1 MEVLFKKI
9 TNQKSDFDLNI
20 DELCIQGCFYRD
32 KDLVVINAKINGK
45 TPNNCF
51 RCNEEFEQNIDTKV
65 ELKLSQNE
73 YRIDKDDEL
82 LDIIEVFNDKI
93 NFEEIFISEINSI
106 KSGYYACNK
115 CQ

>member
-9 TNQKSDFDLNI
+9 TAQKSNFNLKI

-32 KDLVVINAKINGK
+32 KNLVIINATINGK

-51 RCNEEFEQNIDTKV
+51 RCNEEFEQNIDANI
-65 ELKLSQNE
+65 ELKICQNE
-73 YRIDKDDEL
+73 YRTNKDDEL
-82 LDIIEVFNDKI
+82 LDIIEIFNDKI
-93 NFEEIFISEINSI
+93 HFEEIFTSEINSI